1 MIGKI
6 INFILFFLY
15 LSNIQFTFMPDRIRT
30 RLIVGVIG
38 FIYYFFRFGGKD
50 YYRVGKVVLLIMPLA
65 LWMFFSIALNT
76 QSQFW
81 FLQYV
86 ALQLIYAV
94 GAVFVIHTGK
104 LYEFSRLLWMVTI
117 YVIIQDVVAFSTFLI
132 PSLSL
137 LLYSFQVPELSA
149 DRADD
154 LLRLR
159 AIGIG
164 EFGLFG
170 GGMWVAIGLLSL
182 TMLYRMKKLRGIVY
196 MAFFIALLITGL
208 FVARTSLTGL
218 LALSAL
224 VVPLKKN
231 WHKVLI
237 WAVGGA
243 FFSFYCLQWK
253 KVWEKRAL
261 KLIMLLNSLTNI
273 VKQVTCNL
281 TVMTLLP
288 KCGRQYQLKFQ
299 HG

>member
-6 INFILFFLY
+6 LNFILFFLY
-15 LSNIQFTFMPDRIRT
+15 LSNIQFTLMPDRIRT

-38 FIYYFFRFGGKD
+38 FFYYFFRFGGKD
-50 YYRVGKVVLLIMPLA
+50 YYKVGKVVQLIIPLA

-104 LYEFSRLLWMVTI
+104 LYEFSRLLWMVAI
-117 YVIIQDVVAFSTFLI
+117 YVIIQDVVAFVTFQI

-137 LLYSFQVPELSA
+137 LLYTFQVPELSA

-182 TMLYRMKKLRGIVY
+182 TMLYRMKKIGGIVY
-196 MAFFIALLITGL
+196 MGVFIALLITGL

-218 LALSAL
+218 LALGAL
-224 VVPLKKN
+224 VVPLQKN
-231 WHKVLI
+231 WHKVLG
-237 WAVGGA
+237 WAVGGV
-243 FFSFYCLQWK
+243 FSSCYCRQWK
-253 KVWEKRAL
+253 EAWKRKAL
-261 KLIMLLNSLTNI
+261 KLIMHLNYLTNI
-273 VKQVTCNL
+273 VKQDGYNQ
-281 TVMTLLP
+281 TVMTLPLR
-288 KCGRQYQLKFQ
+288 CGRLCQLKLQ